1 MSNFL
6 SKTEIEGIGF
16 ESHGQNLLI
25 SRDAKFY
32 NPSRIALE
40 SNIRIDDFC
49 ILSAGKGGIQIASYV
64 HIACFTSLIGKAPI
78 KIGRFSN
85 LSSRVSIYSSSD
97 DYSGETMTN
106 PMVPEELKN
115 VRSAEVV
122 VDEHVII
129 GCNATVL
136 PGVTV
141 SQGVAIGAHSLINSD
156 CEAFKVYA
164 GIPAK
169 AIKERKTDLL
179 NLSRKL

>member
-16 ESHGQNLLI
+16 ESYGENLLI

-32 NPSRIALE
+32 NPSTIALE

-49 ILSAGKGGIQIASYV
+49 ILSAEKGGIQIASYV

-78 KIGRFSN
+78 KVGRFSN

-136 PGVTV
+136 PGVTL
-141 SQGVAIGAHSLINSD
+141 SQGVAVGAHSLINSD
-156 CEAFKVYA
+156 CEAFKIYA